1 MRRLGSV
8 AAQMLMSPGAHM
20 IWQFQEF
27 GADQTTKDS
36 NGGNNTSPKKVI
48 WSYLD
53 NEYRA
58 GLAQS
63 YRELCAIR
71 TDNPALF
78 RQGGKTTMMCAAT
91 NWANGRSIVLA
102 DGASELYCVV
112 NPNLT
117 GELSVSVPMTKAAS
131 SYKVLSASYG
141 VKPVIGNK
149 SISIPAGA
157 YAVVGTTDLSAVD
170 NIIIPVDA
178 AKVYGT
184 EGGIVVEDDY
194 DTVEVYTIDGMQVG
208 VSGLRP
214 GVYIVNVDGN
224 VSKVLVH

>member
-1 MRRLGSV
+1 M
-8 AAQMLMSPGAHM
+8 
-20 IWQFQEF
+20 
-27 GADQTTKDS
+27 
-36 NGGNNTSPKKVI
+36 
-48 WSYLD
+48 
-53 NEYRA
+53 
-58 GLAQS
+58 
-63 YRELCAIR
+63 
-71 TDNPALF
+71 
-78 RQGGKTTMMCAAT
+78 
-91 NWANGRSIVLA
+91 
-102 DGASELYCVV
+102 
-112 NPNLT
+112 
-117 GELSVSVPMTKAAS
+117 
-131 SYKVLSASYG
+131 
-141 VKPVIGNK
+141 KPVIGNK

-224 VSKVLVH
+224 VSKVLVR